1 MKSTKYMMLASMGL
15 GLSLLTTQVYAADA
29 PRHLSVDD
37 DNTASAKT
45 IDAPQIVSELVLVTP
60 KSDEMER
67 IPTGLTQSTPADEA
81 AGSNDAVIPS
91 PETAGIQDT
100 TETAAQA
107 DAPTDNADADLSADP
122 FERVNRKIFAANEAL
137 DKVTTKPVARGY
149 KKIVPAG
156 IRRCVSNMFDNL
168 GTPYTAANNVLQG
181 KIKSAGQDLGRVV
194 VNSVLGVGGCFD
206 VATKFGIPK
215 HDEDFG
221 QTLGVWGVPS
231 GRYVVLPFYGPSSVR
246 DLVAKPI
253 DMFAN
258 PIGYITNIPL
268 RNSLTG
274 YKLLDTRTN
283 LLEATDILD
292 ESAIDKYTMVRD
304 AWAQRREAQVRDE
317 DGSYDNVSVDQ
328 PQEPRQLEK

>member
-1 MKSTKYMMLASMGL
+1 
-15 GLSLLTTQVYAADA
+15 
-29 PRHLSVDD
+29 
-37 DNTASAKT
+37 
-45 IDAPQIVSELVLVTP
+45 
-60 KSDEMER
+60 
-67 IPTGLTQSTPADEA
+67 
-81 AGSNDAVIPS
+81 
-91 PETAGIQDT
+91 
-100 TETAAQA
+100 
-107 DAPTDNADADLSADP
+107 
-122 FERVNRKIFAANEAL
+122 
-137 DKVTTKPVARGY
+137 
-149 KKIVPAG
+149 
-156 IRRCVSNMFDNL
+156 MFDNL

-274 YKLLDTRTN
+274 YKLLNTRTN